1 MAAFRGS
8 MKKLIIAVLMLLA
21 MPACALAQD
30 DKGGNAITFS
40 TGIDYSSGRYGQ
52 PQSTDIVVGL
62 SNVALTTGDFR
73 FSASLPYLSIVG
85 PPYVVIGPDGG
96 LVLVTQKGAAKSTAR
111 DGWGDL
117 NLGTTYTWQPDG
129 YEIDFTGNA
138 KIATADA
145 SKGLSTGENDISFS
159 ADVSRQFGSWSPF
172 VTFGYLIPGSPK
184 AYSLNSA
191 PQFSVGTSVQ
201 ITDDIVGTASY
212 DFNGAITPTLS
223 DAQQLF
229 AAGSWLFT
237 DSLSFTVY
245 AEYGLA
251 AGAPNQGTGLLISW
265 KLPV

>member
-1 MAAFRGS
+1 MNS
-8 MKKLIIAVLMLLA
+8 MHKLIIAAFMLLA
-21 MPACALAQD
+21 MPACALAQED
-30 DKGGNAITFS
+30 QAGNMLTFS
-40 TGIDYSSGRYGQ
+40 SGIDYSSGRYGQ

-73 FSASLPYLSIVG
+73 FSASLPYLNIVG
-85 PPYVVIGPDGG
+85 PPYVVVGPGG
-96 LVLVTQKGAAKSTAR
+96 DLVLVKQKGAANSTAR
-111 DGWGDL
+111 AGWGDL
-117 NLGTTYTWQPDG
+117 NLATTYTWQPFGPDS
-129 YEIDFTGNA
+129 YEFDFTGSA
-138 KIATADA
+138 KIATANSA
-145 SKGLSTGENDISFS
+145 KGLSTGEDDVSLS
-159 ADVSRQFGSWSPF
+159 ADVTRQFGSWSPF

-212 DFNGAITPTLS
+212 DFNGAITSTLS

-229 AAGSWLFT
+229 AAGSWIFN

-245 AEYGLA
+245 AEYGLT

>member
-1 MAAFRGS
+1 
-8 MKKLIIAVLMLLA
+8 MLLA
-21 MPACALAQD
+21 MSSCAMAQD
-30 DKGGNAITFS
+30 GQGGNNLTFS
-40 TGIDYSSGRYGQ
+40 TGIDYSSGRYAQ
-52 PQSTDIVVGL
+52 PQSTDIIVGL
-62 SNVALTTGDFR
+62 SDIALTTGPFR
-73 FSASLPYLSIVG
+73 FSASLPYLNIVG
-85 PPYVVIGPDGG
+85 SPYVVVGPGG
-96 LVLVTQKGAAKSTAR
+96 DLVVVTQKGAAKSTER

-117 NLGTTYTWQPDG
+117 NLGTTYTWLPGGADG
-129 YEIDFTGNA
+129 YEIDFTGSA

-145 SKGLSTGENDISFS
+145 SNGLSTGEDDVSFS
-159 ADVSRQFGSWSPF
+159 ADVSHQFGSWSPF

-201 ITDDIVGTASY
+201 IADDIVATASY

-229 AAGSWLFT
+229 AAGSWLFD

-245 AEYGLA
+245 AEYGLT
-251 AGAPNQGTGLLISW
+251 AGASSQGTGLLISW